1 MADRQEI
8 DALIVGA
15 LYGELDA
22 ADRAR
27 LESHLSSHP
36 EDRAALEA
44 LERTRATVRRGLADM
59 PAAEP
64 SPAISTILLAEAGRL
79 APNRVAETARGRAA
93 AARESADSAENDG
106 LWARFLRWARP
117 VAMHPAFAGAAALI
131 LVAGTASALW
141 LRDKG
146 EVAEPSVAAPEPQ
159 RAPMQD
165 RFEPDEQVAADQ
177 PAVAIA
183 PPGEGDDYRVDL
195 DQGAGKD
202 TAVEGNG
209 DRNLAG
215 ELRYRDPV
223 AMPADGKKAPGKST
237 GKAKGKQQ
245 RPEAAGYLQLGSK
258 EPALDIKDLDETPK
272 AEEKKRDDDSILEAE
287 DDAVTSRG
295 AKVARQGQAAPKP
308 EPKPIDP
315 KLEEW
320 AKGAHSRLAKLVADG
335 KCPEAG
341 RLGAEIKDRTPEYYA
356 ANVANDR
363 AIRACKSYIEGQAKK
378 KAEKNYKSRSQSNT
392 YDEAAD
398 STK

>member
-27 LESHLSSHP
+27 LETHLSSHP

-59 PAAEP
+59 PSAEP
-64 SPAISTILLAEAGRL
+64 SPAISSILLREAGRL
-79 APNRVAETARGRAA
+79 APSPKAA
-93 AARESADSAENDG
+93 AARESAEEDG
-106 LWARFLRWARP
+106 LWTRFLRWARP

-146 EVAEPSVAAPEPQ
+146 EVTEPEVASPAERTTIQGDDKHAEHAPTAPPAEPAMV
-159 RAPMQD
+159 
-165 RFEPDEQVAADQ
+165 
-177 PAVAIA
+177 
-183 PPGEGDDYRVDL
+183 PGAQAEGDFRVDL
-195 DQGAGKD
+195 DQGGSGKD
-202 TAVEGNG
+202 VGGAEGMP
-209 DRNLAG
+209 DRNMAG
-215 ELRYRDPV
+215 ELRGRDTV
-223 AMPADGKKAPGKST
+223 AMPADGKKAVAKGTGKS
-237 GKAKGKQQ
+237 KGKER
-245 RPEAAGYLQLGSK
+245 RPEAAGYLELDSK
-258 EPALDIKDLDETPK
+258 EPVDIKDLPAGGETAK
-272 AEEKKRDDDSILEAE
+272 AEEQKRDDSILEAE

-295 AKVARQGQAAPKP
+295 AKVAKQGQTAPKP
-308 EPKPIDP
+308 EPKPTSP
-315 KLEEW
+315 ALEEW

-341 RLGAEIKDRTPEYYA
+341 RLGAEIKDRAPEYYA

-392 YDEAAD
+392 YDDEAAAD
-398 STK
+398 SSK

>member
-27 LESHLSSHP
+27 LETHLSSHP

-44 LERTRATVRRGLADM
+44 LERTRATVRRGLAEM

-64 SPAISTILLAEAGRL
+64 SPAISTILLREAGRL
-79 APNRVAETARGRAA
+79 APSPRAA
-93 AARESADSAENDG
+93 AARESADDDG

-117 VAMHPAFAGAAALI
+117 VALHPAFAGAAALI

-146 EVAEPSVAAPEPQ
+146 EMTEPEVASPAPQ
-159 RAPMQD
+159 RATLPGD
-165 RFEPDEQVAADQ
+165 DEHAEHAPTEPAAE
-177 PAVAIA
+177 PAIA
-183 PPGEGDDYRVDL
+183 PGADGDFRVDL
-195 DQGAGKD
+195 DQGVSGKD
-202 TAVEGNG
+202 VGGAEGLS
-209 DRNLAG
+209 DRSVAG
-215 ELRYRDPV
+215 GLRGRDQV
-223 AMPADGKKAPGKST
+223 AMPADGKKGGKGT
-237 GKAKGKQQ
+237 GKAMGKAK
-245 RPEAAGYLQLGSK
+245 RPEAAGYLELDSK
-258 EPALDIKDLDETPK
+258 APVDIKDLPAGGEIAK
-272 AEEKKRDDDSILEAE
+272 AEEEKRDDSILEAE

-295 AKVARQGQAAPKP
+295 AKVAKQGQAAPKP
-308 EPKPIDP
+308 EPKPANP
-315 KLEEW
+315 ALEEW

-341 RLGAEIKDRTPEYYA
+341 RLGAEIKDRAPEYYA

-392 YDEAAD
+392 VDEAAD

>member
-59 PAAEP
+59 PSAEP
-64 SPAISTILLAEAGRL
+64 SPAISTILLREAGRL
-79 APNRVAETARGRAA
+79 APTPRAA
-93 AARESADSAENDG
+93 AARESADSSDG
-106 LWARFLRWARP
+106 LWSRFLRWARP

-146 EVAEPSVAAPEPQ
+146 EVTEPSVQSPSPAQHAAVPGDDDVADKHAEAAAPPAL
-159 RAPMQD
+159 AP
-165 RFEPDEQVAADQ
+165 AAD
-177 PAVAIA
+177 
-183 PPGEGDDYRVDL
+183 GDYRVDL
-195 DQGAGKD
+195 DQADSGKD
-202 TAVEGNG
+202 VQR
-209 DRNLAG
+209 DLAG
-215 ELRYRDPV
+215 EFRDGRDQV
-223 AMPADGKKAPGKST
+223 AMGSEGKLAPGGRDRKVGKS
-237 GKAKGKQQ
+237 KGKEQ
-245 RPEAAGYLQLGSK
+245 RPEAAGYLELGPAK
-258 EPALDIKDLDETPK
+258 EPPFDIKDLPDENAK
-272 AEEKKRDDDSILEAE
+272 AEEQKRDESILETE

-295 AKVARQGQAAPKP
+295 AKVAKQGQTKKGSGGATSPQP
-308 EPKPIDP
+308 EPKPTDP
-315 KLEEW
+315 ALEEW
-320 AKGAHSRLAKLVADG
+320 AKGAHSRLAKLVSDG

-341 RLGAEIKDRTPEYYA
+341 RLGAEIKDRAPEYYA

-378 KAEKNYKSRSQSNT
+378 KADKNYKSRSQSNT
-392 YDEAAD
+392 VDEASD

>member
-27 LESHLSSHP
+27 LETHLSSHP

-44 LERTRATVRRGLADM
+44 LERTRATVRRGLAEM

-64 SPAISTILLAEAGRL
+64 SPAISTILLREAGRL
-79 APNRVAETARGRAA
+79 APSPRAA
-93 AARESADSAENDG
+93 AARESADDDG

-117 VAMHPAFAGAAALI
+117 VALHPAFAGAAALI

-146 EVAEPSVAAPEPQ
+146 EMTEPEVASPAPQ
-159 RAPMQD
+159 RATLPGD
-165 RFEPDEQVAADQ
+165 DERAEHAPTEPAAE
-177 PAVAIA
+177 PAIA
-183 PPGEGDDYRVDL
+183 PGADGDFRVDL
-195 DQGAGKD
+195 DQGGSGKD
-202 TAVEGNG
+202 VGGAEGLS
-209 DRNLAG
+209 DRSVAG
-215 ELRYRDPV
+215 GLRGRDQV
-223 AMPADGKKAPGKST
+223 AMPADGKKGGKGT
-237 GKAKGKQQ
+237 GKAMGKAK
-245 RPEAAGYLQLGSK
+245 RPEAAGYLELDSK
-258 EPALDIKDLDETPK
+258 APVDIKDLPAGGEIAK
-272 AEEKKRDDDSILEAE
+272 AEEEKRDDSILEAE

-295 AKVARQGQAAPKP
+295 AKVAKQGQAAPKP
-308 EPKPIDP
+308 EPKPANP
-315 KLEEW
+315 ALEEW

-341 RLGAEIKDRTPEYYA
+341 RLGAEIKDRAPEYYA

-392 YDEAAD
+392 VDEAAD